1 MSVLPARPNLE
12 HLKKQAKALLAML
25 HEAKITQTDTSGAV
39 DKQFDYSLLSEATG
53 KPKTE
58 LGGQ

>member
-1 MSVLPARPNLE
+1 MLYA
-12 HLKKQAKALLAML
+12 KQAKALLSML
-25 HEAKITQTDTSGAV
+25 HEAKITQIDTSGAV

-53 KPKTE
+53 KPKSQ